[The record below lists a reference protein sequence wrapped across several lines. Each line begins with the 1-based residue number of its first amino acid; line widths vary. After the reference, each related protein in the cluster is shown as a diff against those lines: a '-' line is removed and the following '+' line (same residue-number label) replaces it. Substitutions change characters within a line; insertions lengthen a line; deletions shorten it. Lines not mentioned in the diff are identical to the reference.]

1 VRRKWVVGAVVGVA
15 AVVGGVVAG
24 VALLGEEEPMRL
36 TSVCTGEGTQTVR
49 CTWIPLDE
57 ELRTDAE
64 RELAAR

>member
-1 VRRKWVVGAVVGVA
+1 MKKRIAGAVVGVA
-15 AVVGGVVAG
+15 VVVSGAVVGMP
-24 VALLGEEEPMRL
+24 GEEEPMRL
-36 TSVCTGEGTQTVR
+36 TSVCVGEGTQMVR

>member
-1 VRRKWVVGAVVGVA
+1 MGAVVGVA
-15 AVVGGVVAG
+15 LVVGGVVAG
-24 VALLGEEEPMRL
+24 MELLGEEEPMRL
-36 TSVCTGEGTQTVR
+36 TSVCVGEGTQMVR

>member
-1 VRRKWVVGAVVGVA
+1 MGAVVGVA
-15 AVVGGVVAG
+15 VVVAGVVAG
-24 VALLGEEEPMRL
+24 TELLREEEPMRL
-36 TSVCTGEGTQTVR
+36 TSVCAGEGSRMVR